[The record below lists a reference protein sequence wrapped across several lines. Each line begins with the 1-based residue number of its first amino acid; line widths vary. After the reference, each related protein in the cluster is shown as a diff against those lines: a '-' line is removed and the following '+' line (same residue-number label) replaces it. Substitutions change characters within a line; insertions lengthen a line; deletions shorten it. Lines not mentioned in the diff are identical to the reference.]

1 MLAGAVDAL
10 ERLLMLQAHQA
21 VMACQQ
27 AHLLHGQEVLVD
39 SAVAVGVERGQLML
53 RRGDLVVLGLCR
65 HAQLPQLAVELLHE
79 LVDRGTDGAEV
90 MLLELL
96 ALQRGV
102 AEQRAARHDEVGA
115 LCVILLADQEVLL
128 LGADGGDHAVDML
141 AEQRQHALSLLV
153 DGAHGAQQRGFLV
166 KRLAG
171 VAAEGGGDA
180 QHLVL
185 DERVAGG
192 VPRRVAAGLE
202 GCAQAAGREAGG
214 VGLALDKLLAGEAH
228 DGAAVAGGIEE
239 AVVLL
244 GGDAG
249 KGLEPMRIVRG
260 SLFNGPFLHGM
271 GDDVGDLKVQRLA
284 LLDGLHQVFVRCRW
298 QSLLHRVLVE
308 HHRAVDLRNFRHRR
322 ELLHSYLS
330 DARFPCHCKL

>member
-1 MLAGAVDAL
+1 
-10 ERLLMLQAHQA
+10 
-21 VMACQQ
+21 
-27 AHLLHGQEVLVD
+27 
-39 SAVAVGVERGQLML
+39 ML
-53 RRGDLVVLGLCR
+53 RGGDLVMLGLGR
-65 HAQLPQLAVELLHE
+65 HAQLPQLAVQLLHE
-79 LVDRGTDGAEV
+79 LVDGGTDGAEV
-90 MLLELL
+90 MLLKLL
-96 ALQRGV
+96 TLQRGV

-115 LCVILLADQEVLL
+115 LRVVLLADQEVLL

-141 AEQRQHALSLLV
+141 AEQSQHALGLLV
-153 DGAHGAQQRGFLV
+153 DGAHGTQQRGFLV

-171 VAAEGGGDA
+171 VAAERGGDA

-192 VPRRVAAGLE
+192 VPCRVAAGLE

-214 VGLALDKLLAGEAH
+214 VGLALDEFLAGEAH

-249 KGLEPMRIVRG
+249 KRLEPVRVVRG
-260 SLFNGPFLHGM
+260 ALLDGPFLHGM

-284 LLDGLHQVFVRCRW
+284 LLDGPHQVFVRCRW
-298 QSLLHRVLVE
+298 QSLLHRVLVK